1 VESEMVTPVDAL
13 LQNKAF
19 DHETTRLLGATFDAA
34 WKAIVASGGRFAD
47 PQHATLVRELLAK
60 LLIEMV
66 MQGERNPDRLLENA
80 LGRSVLS
87 PPVDAQM
94 PTAPQAGDSAEVI

>member
-1 VESEMVTPVDAL
+1 MVTQMDAL

-19 DHETTRLLGATFDAA
+19 DHETTRLLGSTFDAA
-34 WKAIVASGGRFAD
+34 WKAMAGSGNHFAD
-47 PQHATLVRELLAK
+47 PQHASLVRELLAK

-66 MQGERNPDRLLENA
+66 VQGERNPDRLLENA

-87 PPVDAQM
+87 PPVDAEM
-94 PTAPQAGDSAEVI
+94 LTTPPAGVSAKII